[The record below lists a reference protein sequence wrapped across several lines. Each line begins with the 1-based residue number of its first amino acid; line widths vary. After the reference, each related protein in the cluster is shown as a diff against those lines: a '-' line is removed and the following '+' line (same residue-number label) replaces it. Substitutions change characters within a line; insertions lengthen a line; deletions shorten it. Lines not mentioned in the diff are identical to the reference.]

1 MTPTQTGSTFSPSLP
16 GGKQMLRKSALILG
30 IVGMLT
36 AMGSVFAQSTA
47 NDVPFPNGFRDWFLV
62 NTMIVTKD
70 SPIFGQIGGLHH
82 IYVNTVAFPTLKASG
97 PYPYPDGSIFAD
109 DVHDFS
115 VKEGSYVEGS
125 KKAATVMVKD
135 SKKYAS
141 TGGWGFQVWVGGD
154 PAKPLIGD
162 ATKPC
167 FVCHTPQKSQD
178 FTFSTYIP

>member
-109 DVHDFS
+109 EVHDFS

-135 SKKYAS
+135 SKNTRQRAVGDSRSGLAATPLSLAS
-141 TGGWGFQVWVGGD
+141 SATPHRNRKISPF
-154 PAKPLIGD
+154 PL
-162 ATKPC
+162 
-167 FVCHTPQKSQD
+167 
-178 FTFSTYIP
+178 TFLRT